1 MSRMR
6 MPPLNLPGGCQAH
19 AFGRAFTWFQFRHK
33 YYSSRLSVY
42 TFTRLP
48 ISDCRFSIAMQ
59 QLSPVTS
66 FQSAIGNRQSPMSQV
81 VPAGGG
87 GGGAAG
93 AGFGAVLCRLGPRMM
108 NI

>member
-6 MPPLNLPGGCQAH
+6 MPSLNLPGGCQSH
-19 AFGRAFTWFQFRHK
+19 AFGRAFMCFQFRHK

-42 TFTRLP
+42 TFTPIANFRLP
-48 ISDCRFSIAMQ
+48 ILYRHATAVASVM
-59 QLSPVTS
+59 S

-93 AGFGAVLCRLGPRMM
+93 AGFGAVLCRL
-108 NI
+108 